1 MEEKPSTAR
10 LALKWGLI
18 SGVIFMI
25 YTTAINVTGQ
35 FSNTALPWL
44 SLVISVTI
52 IVMAMREYRTLNS
65 GFMSYGEGVSIG
77 TLVSVI
83 SGLIS
88 VTYNLIYTSFID
100 PTIRQQILDN
110 AREQMENRGMPD
122 EQIEQAMEF
131 TEKLQGPGLQFLIGI
146 LVAAIFGALIS
157 LVAAAFIRRNRPPFS
172 DFQN

>member
-18 SGVIFMI
+18 SGVIFMV
-25 YTTAINVTGQ
+25 YTTAVNVTGQ
-35 FSNTALPWL
+35 FANTVLPWL
-44 SLVISVTI
+44 SLVISVTM
-52 IVMAMREYRTLNS
+52 IVMAMREFRTLNG

-157 LVAAAFIRRNRPPFS
+157 LIAAAFIRRNRPPFS

>member
-18 SGVIFMI
+18 SGVIFMV
-25 YTTAINVTGQ
+25 YTTVINLTGQ

-44 SLVISVTI
+44 SLLISIVL
-52 IVMAMREYRTLNS
+52 IVMAMREFRTLNG
-65 GFMSYGEGVSIG
+65 GFMSFGEGVSLG
-77 TLVSVI
+77 TLLSVI

-88 VTYNLIYTSFID
+88 ITYNLIYTTFID
-100 PTIRQQILDN
+100 PTIRQQMLDN
-110 AREQMENRGMPD
+110 AREQMENRGMAD

-131 TEKLQGPGLQFLIGI
+131 TEKIQSPGLQFLVGI
-146 LVAAIFGALIS
+146 LFAAIFGVLIS
-157 LVAAAFIRRNRPPFS
+157 LIAAAFIRRNKPPFS